1 MSFQPTIPP
10 VNFLSQP
17 PGYPKKVSGNRL
29 TVPFMPVTGYQGPQ
43 PAQMTA
49 NQQHQMHLYAFQQQ
63 QLQAQA
69 AAVAARYGQTP
80 QPQGIMPN
88 GTPGNINAAVRSPMV
103 QNTQLAGNA
112 ARPSPLS
119 GNTPQTSRS
128 PMPPAQQPGIVTGQ
142 HPQQPTTAQQMQS
155 QQMYNY
161 AAANQYNM
169 ARMTAMSQNQSLL
182 AAMHQAQHVQQTQ
195 QAQAQAQ
202 QQAQQQAQTQG
213 QSQQPPQTPQM
224 QAATPEQQ
232 QAQAQAQQQ
241 AHAHAIQ
248 MMSGYPMFNYATQM
262 GMNVPMQGRLPPG
275 YQWPA
280 TMGFRRPVNGVGV
293 NGMNVPVNG
302 QAQMQAA
309 HAQQM
314 QRAMQ
319 GSVQGR

>member
-1 MSFQPTIPP
+1 
-10 VNFLSQP
+10 
-17 PGYPKKVSGNRL
+17 
-29 TVPFMPVTGYQGPQ
+29 
-43 PAQMTA
+43 
-49 NQQHQMHLYAFQQQ
+49 
-63 QLQAQA
+63 
-69 AAVAARYGQTP
+69 
-80 QPQGIMPN
+80 
-88 GTPGNINAAVRSPMV
+88 MV
-103 QNTQLAGNA
+103 QNSQVAGNV

-128 PMPPAQQPGIVTGQ
+128 PMPPTQQPGVVAGQ
-142 HPQQPTTAQQMQS
+142 HPQQPATVQQMQS

-182 AAMHQAQHVQQTQ
+182 AAMHQAQHAQQSQ

-213 QSQQPPQTPQM
+213 QSQQPSQTPQM

-232 QAQAQAQQQ
+232 QAQAH
-241 AHAHAIQ
+241 AHAQAIQ
-248 MMSGYPMFNYATQM
+248 MMSGYPMFNVNYAAQM
-262 GMNVPMQGRLPPG
+262 GMNVPIQGRFPPG

-280 TMGFRRPVNGVGV
+280 TMSFRRPPNGVGV

-302 QAQMQAA
+302 QAAQLQAA

>member
-1 MSFQPTIPP
+1 
-10 VNFLSQP
+10 
-17 PGYPKKVSGNRL
+17 
-29 TVPFMPVTGYQGPQ
+29 
-43 PAQMTA
+43 MTA

-88 GTPGNINAAVRSPMV
+88 GTPGSVNAAVRSPMV
-103 QNTQLAGNA
+103 QNTQPAGNV

-128 PMPPAQQPGIVTGQ
+128 PMPPAQQPGVAAGQ
-142 HPQQPTTAQQMQS
+142 HPQQQPTVQQLQS

-182 AAMHQAQHVQQTQ
+182 AAMHQAQHAQQNQ
-195 QAQAQAQ
+195 QAQ
-202 QQAQQQAQTQG
+202 QQAQQAQTQG
-213 QSQQPPQTPQM
+213 QSQQPSQTPQM
-224 QAATPEQQ
+224 QTATPEQQ
-232 QAQAQAQQQ
+232 QAQVQAQQ
-241 AHAHAIQ
+241 AHAHAQAIQ
-248 MMSGYPMFNYATQM
+248 MMSGYPMFNYGQM

-275 YQWPA
+275 YQWPPA
-280 TMGFRRPVNGVGV
+280 MGFRRPVNSVGV

-302 QAQMQAA
+302 QAAQLQAA